1 MITMITTAKAAG
13 FDTARAA
20 GLASSDFGVRRS
32 ALA

>member
-1 MITMITTAKAAG
+1 MISANNIANAAG

-20 GLASSDFGVRRS
+20 YSASSLFSLRRS